1 MAVVEVEPQQLQN
14 VHECSGCHYRSIA
27 IALPIIMRVQC
38 LRTDVVQ
45 AVQAVPFDYI
55 AQYRHFVLV
64 LQAEYKAM

>member
-14 VHECSGCHYRSIA
+14 VPECSDCHYRYIG
-27 IALPIIMRVQC
+27 IALPIIVRVQC